1 MGKVIVVEDSPSQ
14 LTDICDK
21 LHDAGFETAEA
32 VSVCSAKQV
41 IEQASPLDIV
51 LADMRLPD
59 GQCFAILEWMKEKGY
74 SQPFIMMSR
83 YQDESTLQ
91 TAINNGVTRF
101 VNKKR
106 LDEELIVYV
115 REQMEEQSR
124 LAIRF
129 GNIALQGFI
138 IPCVAG
144 RENSRGSTVLQCRR
158 ARMKEH

>member
-59 GQCFAILEWMKEKGY
+59 GQCFAILDWMKEKSY

-106 LDEELIVYV
+106 IDEELIVYV
-115 REQMEEQSR
+115 RE
-124 LAIRF
+124 
-129 GNIALQGFI
+129 
-138 IPCVAG
+138 
-144 RENSRGSTVLQCRR
+144 
-158 ARMKEH
+158 